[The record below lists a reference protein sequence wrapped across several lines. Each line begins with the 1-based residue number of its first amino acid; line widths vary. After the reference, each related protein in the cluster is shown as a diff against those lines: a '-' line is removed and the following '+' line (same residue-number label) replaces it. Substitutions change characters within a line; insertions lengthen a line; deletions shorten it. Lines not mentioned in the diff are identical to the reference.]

1 MKEICVNVLER
12 GNIQRCQRGKGKK
25 LPQNYFKVCVPNLMH
40 TQGGTQRFCIEEKE
54 CCKYIY
60 MDL

>member
-12 GNIQRCQRGKGKK
+12 GNIQRCQRGKGK
-25 LPQNYFKVCVPNLMH
+25 NYHKIILMFVCQIWCTH
-40 TQGGTQRFCIEEKE
+40 KGETQRFCIEEKE
-54 CCKYIY
+54 CCTYIY